1 VVVSAS
7 TVADF
12 RFFHFGPLSYFLKQ
26 AVTIQK
32 QGEKIA
38 EPESRIEDLE
48 AQLKQNCRNR
58 SRPPSGDLYKP
69 KPRSLRKKSGN
80 NLVVKK
86 TITAKS
92 LPWQKIGM
100 KSFHIPSQLVNGG
113 IHSIP

>member
-12 RFFHFGPLSYFLKQ
+12 RFFHFGPLSHFLKQ
-26 AVTIQK
+26 AGTIQK

-58 SRPPSGDLYKP
+58 SRSPSGDLTNQTPESEEKEWKQP
-69 KPRSLRKKSGN
+69 GG
-80 NLVVKK
+80 
-86 TITAKS
+86 
-92 LPWQKIGM
+92 QKN
-100 KSFHIPSQLVNGG
+100 HNGK
-113 IHSIP
+113 ILAMAEDPDEII